1 MTTTTTTTSTMKN
14 GIVRC
19 VSSPPRPE
27 NPSRQKF
34 SHNTK
39 DYFILLFSWRP
50 KSVATGGRH
59 WREKTLNFRLYFFSS
74 CFCSILWAV
83 PGTHTY
89 NTALAISTKK
99 TEKDFMKYLPL
110 KWRRRYLLLCS
121 LFSIVHF
128 GAFEFHCS
136 HRFSIQFF
144 RNECECLSETPSNRS
159 FVFWVRENG
168 KLTPMWKWCRRI
180 WRMSSKYGESTRLK

>member
-1 MTTTTTTTSTMKN
+1 MTTTSTTTMATMEN

-19 VSSPPRPE
+19 VSWPLRPE

-59 WREKTLNFRLYFFSS
+59 WREKTLNFRLYFS

-83 PGTHTY
+83 SGTHTH

-99 TEKDFMKYLPL
+99 TEKDFMKYLPF

-121 LFSIVHF
+121 LFFHRSLWRIRIPLLASFFHSI
-128 GAFEFHCS
+128 FETSANASQKLRATEVFCS
-136 HRFSIQFF
+136 
-144 RNECECLSETPSNRS
+144 ECEKM
-159 FVFWVRENG
+159 EN
-168 KLTPMWKWCRRI
+168 
-180 WRMSSKYGESTRLK
+180 